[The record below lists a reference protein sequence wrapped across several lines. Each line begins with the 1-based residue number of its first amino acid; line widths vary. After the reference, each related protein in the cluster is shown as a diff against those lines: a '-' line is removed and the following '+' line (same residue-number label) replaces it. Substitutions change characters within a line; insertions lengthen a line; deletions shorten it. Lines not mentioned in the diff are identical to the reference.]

1 MALDHE
7 DVLKEEKVIPLDE
20 DDIAILKTYVCVLL
34 MSHSDSGVYLSNFI
48 HN

>member
-34 MSHSDSGVYLSNFI
+34 MSHSGVYLSSFM